1 MNHNK
6 NVILFILTV
15 TIIYLSLSVCSSYI
29 TPYYPNFKNI
39 NLISD
44 LLENEKPIQKT
55 KIKVKLKKPIN
66 ELISD
71 TNTFDHFE
79 EYTKK
84 GTIIAFDNDSL
95 VPSLKKLNE
104 KLLLLAQNKKVKIR
118 IAWFGDSQIE
128 GDFITQDVRNLL
140 QNYFGKQKGVGFMPI
155 SSISS
160 ESRHTAQLS
169 TIGALQTRN
178 LKNENTSSNL
188 FLSGYSY
195 TSPDLSIDF
204 KDNTIKDPNQRSQK
218 WLLYGKGDSIA
229 IQQNDSIVKYPA
241 ENHFNRVLLDQSK
254 SKRIK
259 FKVMS
264 NLTPLYGVSSEPESG
279 LVLDNFS
286 FRGVAGTE
294 LKKMNATLLKQ
305 LNKIGYYDLIVFQYG
320 VNVMYKPNTTNFDY
334 YYKGMKPMLKKFKR
348 NLNKSD
354 FLVLSCS
361 DRAFKYENLW
371 ETAVGIDTLIGIQAR
386 LAYENRIPFYNFYE
400 SMGGKG
406 TMVKWAD
413 STVQQANK
421 DYIHFNHRGSKAAAH
436 LLFKALIKDYQ
447 KTVKKVAL
455 EKKPTPK
462 KPALNKETKI

>member
-29 TPYYPNFKNI
+29 TPYFPNFKNI

-44 LLENEKPIQKT
+44 LFEKEKPIQKT

-66 ELISD
+66 QLITD

-84 GTIIAFDNDSL
+84 GTLIAFDNDSL

-160 ESRHTAQLS
+160 ASRHTAQLS

-178 LKNENTSSNL
+178 LKTENTSSNL

-354 FLVLSCS
+354 FLVLGCS

-421 DYIHFNHRGSKAAAH
+421 DYIHFNHRGSKAVAH

-447 KTVKKVAL
+447 KTVKKVVL